1 MNNMKKIIVVLFIA
15 CFYQLIPAQ
24 DKGKYWEDI
33 QTIKKYEKIYAP
45 ATNPIIFVGSSS
57 IRRWD
62 DVERTFASYR
72 AINRGIGGA
81 VISEIT
87 YSLNELVFQ
96 YHPRQIVIY
105 AGENDLGDKASTADS
120 ICNRIQRLISAIR
133 AQMPVVPIVYV
144 SIKPS
149 PVRDK
154 VMDKAI
160 EANKLIRTYLLHQK
174 NIQYVDV
181 FSLMLSADKKSRPE
195 LFLSDMLHMNPK
207 GYKIWT
213 KAIQPYLIK

>member
-1 MNNMKKIIVVLFIA
+1 MEKVLILLIVV
-15 CFYQLIPAQ
+15 CFQQLLPAQ
-24 DKGKYWEDI
+24 NKGKYWEDI

-62 DVERTFASYR
+62 DLERTFAAYR

-81 VISEIT
+81 VINEIT
-87 YSLNELVFQ
+87 YYLNDLVFQ

-105 AGENDLGDKASTADS
+105 AGENDLGDKAPTVDS
-120 ICNRIQRLISAIR
+120 IYNRTQRLISAIR
-133 AQMPVVPIVYV
+133 AQMPVVPIVYI
-144 SIKPS
+144 SMKPS

-154 VMDKAI
+154 VMDKAM
-160 EANKLIRTYLLHQK
+160 EANKLIRAYLAHQK

-213 KAIQPYLIK
+213 KAIQPYLIR

>member
-1 MNNMKKIIVVLFIA
+1 
-15 CFYQLIPAQ
+15 
-24 DKGKYWEDI
+24 
-33 QTIKKYEKIYAP
+33 
-45 ATNPIIFVGSSS
+45 
-57 IRRWD
+57 
-62 DVERTFASYR
+62 
-72 AINRGIGGA
+72 
-81 VISEIT
+81 
-87 YSLNELVFQ
+87 
-96 YHPRQIVIY
+96 
-105 AGENDLGDKASTADS
+105 
-120 ICNRIQRLISAIR
+120 
-133 AQMPVVPIVYV
+133 MPVVPIVYV